1 MKTGTLG
8 VFYANS
14 NFLQAKDINKQFP
27 MGTQGNKVIISFILE
42 ILLCVSYDEIQDLFS
57 TSGVV
62 RSEFV
67 WEDIES
73 SRTEVCTDTM

>member
-42 ILLCVSYDEIQDLFS
+42 ILL
-57 TSGVV
+57 
-62 RSEFV
+62 
-67 WEDIES
+67 
-73 SRTEVCTDTM
+73 